1 LHVITITSTIEFVI
15 LLYMN
20 KHLDIR
26 YTQEVLSVAKTNRTA
41 VVVAV
46 MLANFLAAIDVS
58 IVGTAMPTIIGTLSG
73 LSLMSW
79 VFSAFLLASTVTV
92 PIYGKLSDLYGRK
105 IIFMLSSAILII
117 GSVLCGLSETM
128 VQLILY
134 RTIQGLGAGGIM
146 AVAQTILG
154 DIFSAEERG
163 KIQGWFSGVWGVS
176 AVIGPLLGGLIV
188 QYLSWQWV
196 FYINVPIA
204 LLAMGILGSALHE
217 DIERKKHKI
226 DSIGSITLTVSMTA
240 LLFALLTGGNQYAW
254 NSPQILGL
262 FGVTAVVFTWF
273 LFNEKRAAEP
283 MLPLDL
289 FRSPLIAVASVASFL
304 LGAVL
309 MGITSYMPSYAQGV
323 LGGTATEAGMLLTPI
338 SIGWPIASI
347 IGGPRMVKW
356 GFRRTAMAGA
366 ALVGISS
373 VLLTFV
379 SPDIGYWYPMAV
391 LTLLGMGMGL
401 TTLALLVAVQS
412 AVTWNRRGIATA
424 SLQFIRSLGSA
435 VGVAVMGAVM
445 NARILGM
452 LADDPE
458 VQAPLE
464 AINALLEPEKRS
476 MLYPSLLDK
485 LTDAFASGLHVALLL
500 VAAFGIAALVVLL
513 YYPREVKQAGG
524 R

>member
-1 LHVITITSTIEFVI
+1 
-15 LLYMN
+15 M
-20 KHLDIR
+20 
-26 YTQEVLSVAKTNRTA
+26 AKTNRTA

-58 IVGTAMPTIIGTLSG
+58 IVGTAMPTIIGTLGG
-73 LSLMSW
+73 LPLMSW

-105 IIFMLSSAILII
+105 AIFMVSSIVLII
-117 GSVLCGLSETM
+117 GSILCGLSETM
-128 VQLILY
+128 VQLIIY
-134 RTIQGLGAGGIM
+134 RAIQGLGAGGIM

-188 QYLSWQWV
+188 NYISWEWV
-196 FYINVPIA
+196 FYINGPIA
-204 LLAMGILGSALHE
+204 LVAILILGTALHE

-226 DSIGSITLTVSMTA
+226 DYIGSLTMTVSMTA

-254 NSPQILGL
+254 FSPQILAL
-262 FGVTAVVFTWF
+262 FGVAAAVFVWF
-273 LFNEKRAAEP
+273 LYHERKASEP

-289 FRSPLIAVASVASFL
+289 FKSPLIAVASLANFL

-356 GFRRTAMAGA
+356 GFRRTALIGA
-366 ALVGISS
+366 TLVGISS
-373 VLLTFV
+373 LLLAFV
-379 SPDIGYWYPMAV
+379 SPEMGYWYPMIV
-391 LTLLGMGMGL
+391 LVVLGMGMGL
-401 TTLALLVAVQS
+401 TTLAFLVSVQS

-452 LADDPE
+452 LQDDPE

-464 AINALLEPEKRS
+464 AANSLLDPEKRE
-476 MLYPSLLDK
+476 LIEPSLLEK
-485 LTDAFASGLHVALLL
+485 LSDAFASGLHYAFLL
-500 VAAFGIAALVVLL
+500 VAIFGIGALVITL
-513 YYPREVKQAGG
+513 YYPRDKKKAQPE
-524 R
+524 

>member
-1 LHVITITSTIEFVI
+1 MIKGRVP
-15 LLYMN
+15 
-20 KHLDIR
+20 
-26 YTQEVLSVAKTNRTA
+26 VAKTNRTA

-46 MLANFLAAIDVS
+46 MMANFLAAIDVS
-58 IVGTAMPTIIGTLSG
+58 IVGTAMPTIIGELGG
-73 LSLMSW
+73 LPLMSW

-105 IIFMLSSAILII
+105 IIFMLGSIVIII
-117 GSVLCGLSETM
+117 GSVLCGLADTM
-128 VQLILY
+128 VELIIY

-176 AVIGPLLGGLIV
+176 AVVGPLLGGLMV
-188 QYLSWQWV
+188 SYLDWPWV

-204 LLAMGILGSALHE
+204 LLTILILGFALHE

-226 DSIGSITLTVSMTA
+226 DYLGSITLTVSMTL

-254 NSPQILGL
+254 VSPQILGL
-262 FGVTAVVFTWF
+262 FVVAAVVFVWF
-273 LFNEKRAAEP
+273 LFNERKAAEP

-289 FRSPLIAVASVASFL
+289 FRSPLIAVASSANFL

-323 LGGTATEAGMLLTPI
+323 LGGTATEAGLLLTPI

-356 GFRRTAMAGA
+356 GYRRTALIGA
-366 ALVGISS
+366 SLVGISS
-373 VLLTFV
+373 VLLIFV
-379 SPDIGYWYPMAV
+379 SPAISYWYAMAV
-391 LTLLGMGMGL
+391 LLVLGMGMGL
-401 TTLALLVAVQS
+401 TTLAFVVSVQS

-424 SLQFIRSLGSA
+424 SLQFIRSLGSS

-445 NARILGM
+445 NARILDM
-452 LADDPE
+452 LKGDPDI
-458 VQAPLE
+458 QAPLE
-464 AINALLEPEKRS
+464 ATNSLLDPEKRA
-476 MLYPSLLDK
+476 MLEPSIVERLS
-485 LTDAFASGLHVALLL
+485 DAFASGLHYAFLL
-500 VAAFGIAALVVLL
+500 VAVFGIGALIVTL
-513 YYPREVKQAGG
+513 YYPRDKMKANQP
-524 R
+524 

>member
-1 LHVITITSTIEFVI
+1 
-15 LLYMN
+15 M
-20 KHLDIR
+20 
-26 YTQEVLSVAKTNRTA
+26 AKTNRTA

-58 IVGTAMPTIIGTLSG
+58 IVGTAMPTIIGTLGG
-73 LSLMSW
+73 LPLMSW

-105 IIFMLSSAILII
+105 AIFMVSSIVLII
-117 GSVLCGLSETM
+117 GSILCGLSETM
-128 VQLILY
+128 VQLIIY
-134 RTIQGLGAGGIM
+134 RAIQGLGAGGIM

-188 QYLSWQWV
+188 NYISWEWV
-196 FYINVPIA
+196 FYINGPIA
-204 LLAMGILGSALHE
+204 LVAILILGTALHE

-226 DSIGSITLTVSMTA
+226 DYIGSLTMTVSMTA

-254 NSPQILGL
+254 FSPQILAL
-262 FGVTAVVFTWF
+262 FGVAAAVFVWF
-273 LFNEKRAAEP
+273 LYHERKASEP

-289 FRSPLIAVASVASFL
+289 FKSPLIAVASLANFL

-356 GFRRTAMAGA
+356 GFRRTALIGA
-366 ALVGISS
+366 TLVGISS
-373 VLLTFV
+373 LLLTFV
-379 SPDIGYWYPMAV
+379 SQEMGYWYPMIV
-391 LTLLGMGMGL
+391 LVVLGMGMGL
-401 TTLALLVAVQS
+401 TTLAFLVSVQS

-452 LADDPE
+452 LQDDPE

-464 AINALLEPEKRS
+464 AANSLLDPEKRE
-476 MLYPSLLDK
+476 LIEPSLLEK
-485 LTDAFASGLHVALLL
+485 LSDAFASGLHYAFLL
-500 VAAFGIAALVVLL
+500 VAIFGIGALVITL
-513 YYPREVKQAGG
+513 YYPRDKKKAQPE
-524 R
+524 